1 MILTFGYFEMIRRI
15 NNTTVNITKKLT
27 IVNFITEQHHN
38 MLTVKGIIITLI

>member
-27 IVNFITEQHHN
+27 IVNFITEQHH